1 MVQEMYWHYV
11 RHNVRPSEWAKMGRG
26 EKIILRAFM
35 LQEIDAENAEKEKI
49 DAMVRSMKKGGN

>member
-1 MVQEMYWHYV
+1 MAQMMYWHYV
-11 RHNVRPSEWAKMGRG
+11 RHGVRPSEWVKMGQG

-49 DAMVRSMKKGGN
+49 DTMVRSMKKGGN

>member
-1 MVQEMYWHYV
+1 MYWHYV
-11 RHNVRPSEWAKMGRG
+11 RHNVRPSEWVKMGRG

-35 LQEIDAENAEKEKI
+35 LQEIDAENAEKGKI

>member
-1 MVQEMYWHYV
+1 
-11 RHNVRPSEWAKMGRG
+11 MGRG

-49 DAMVRSMKKGGN
+49 DAMVRSMKKGGG

>member
-1 MVQEMYWHYV
+1 
-11 RHNVRPSEWAKMGRG
+11 MGQG

>member
-1 MVQEMYWHYV
+1 
-11 RHNVRPSEWAKMGRG
+11 MGRG

-49 DAMVRSMKKGGN
+49 DTMVRSMKKGGN